1 MRLGLSELVT
11 LPVRLT
17 VAATDTTLGLGQLM
31 APDGPIRRPGGY
43 AERIVLIIGEGGLIE
58 RLSAVLSDPKGP
70 MSLVNTLAAA
80 TAEDRP
86 LGRAMAPGGTLDRL
100 LAEDG
105 PLYRILQEG
114 GALDQLFAAEGPLER
129 LLSAG
134 GALDRITRE
143 GGVLD
148 RLLQEEGL
156 LDRLLTEDGFVEKLV
171 AEGGTLDQLVAL
183 GATLE
188 QMLPRLAELGD
199 IIPELHSSV
208 DTLNQAVEP
217 LGVLAGRLPR
227 PRRRGEVES

>member
-1 MRLGLSELVT
+1 MRLGLSDLVT

-17 VAATDTTLGLGQLM
+17 VAATQTTLGLGQLM

-43 AERIVLIIGEGGLIE
+43 AERIVLIIGEDGLVE
-58 RLSAVLSDPKGP
+58 RLSAVLSDPRGP

-114 GALDQLFAAEGPLER
+114 G
-129 LLSAG
+129 
-134 GALDRITRE
+134 
-143 GGVLD
+143 VLD
-148 RLLQEEGL
+148 RVLQEEGL